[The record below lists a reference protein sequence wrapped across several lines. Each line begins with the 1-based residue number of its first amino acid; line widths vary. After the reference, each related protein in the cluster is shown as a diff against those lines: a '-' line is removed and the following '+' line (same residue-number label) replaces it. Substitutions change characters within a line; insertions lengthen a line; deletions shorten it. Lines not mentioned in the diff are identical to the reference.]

1 MHFFKDDDVRKLL
14 GDIKDGKISVNEAE
28 VCLGRSSMPCGVP
41 YYLGIDIAT
50 SVGTGC
56 CVIMPITYAKT
67 NLNM

>member
-1 MHFFKDDDVRKLL
+1 MYFFKDDDVRKLL

-41 YYLGIDIAT
+41 VYLGVDVAT
-50 SVGTGC
+50 TVGPGC
-56 CVIMPITYAKT
+56 LVIMPNTYAKT